1 MDPPHAPIGQVGSR
15 GEAGGPCSA
24 EWRLETVIPV
34 GEGRCDLGKG
44 LEVPLVHSPR
54 QLPRSIE

>member
-15 GEAGGPCSA
+15 GETGGPCSA

-44 LEVPLVHSPR
+44 LEDG
-54 QLPRSIE
+54 E